1 MEIFNFV
8 KNSIGLYFNYDKSL
22 PEFEDNIS
30 FKRVLL
36 NFTGIAFLCY
46 IILNILEDWDVE
58 STFYMKMRLLFE
70 YVFLDFISFL
80 IMLFVIYLIVFG
92 VLKLYKSQIS
102 FLQVIKYGLSV
113 QFFVFVFNFLIQ
125 VILNLIYI
133 FRGAESDV
141 ITSVDMI
148 MFSVYGILMI
158 ITCIF
163 SFIVYV
169 KTFSDIGKLSKGKTV
184 ITMLTPAIIISI
196 IIFSLWYIFKDYL
209 VGL

>member
-92 VLKLYKSQIS
+92 VLKLYKSQIG
-102 FLQVIKYGLSV
+102 FMQVIKYGLSV
-113 QFFVFVFNFLIQ
+113 HFFVFILNFLIQ
-125 VILNLIYI
+125 AVMNLIYI
-133 FRGAESDV
+133 FRGVESDV
-141 ITSVDMI
+141 MTSADMI
-148 MFSVYGILMI
+148 MFSVYGVLMI
-158 ITCIF
+158 ITYIF

-184 ITMLTPAIIISI
+184 IAMLTPAIIISI
-196 IIFSLWYIFKDYL
+196 IIFTLWYIFKDYL

>member
-22 PEFEDNIS
+22 PEFEENIS

-36 NFTGIAFLCY
+36 SFTGIAFLCY
-46 IILNILEDWDVE
+46 MILNILEDWNVE

-70 YVFLDFISFL
+70 YVFLDLISFL
-80 IMLFVIYLIVFG
+80 VMLFVIYLIVFG